1 VSGAVSEG
9 PAATSRRARAR
20 TRRRPSGEPPPL
32 PHEPDARWWLW
43 FGAIVLF
50 IGVVIAVFLN
60 HSDPF
65 KDVGNTIL
73 RWFAQHEGDGLV
85 SVAKALNVLTNVGVV
100 MAARVG
106 VLIVLVV
113 FVRWRH
119 LVISLA
125 AYVVT
130 DFVVVV
136 VAQNVPRPAPDVPPL
151 VPVSTFAFPSRAVAS
166 FAITLFVAVAA
177 LLPQGRRRVVGWWA
191 GAALTALVVLARLV
205 LAADYPVDAVY
216 AGLLAFAVAI
226 VAFRVFAPDESF
238 PVSYRR
244 GGNAAHLDLTGP
256 RSEAIKTAVRDQLGL
271 DVAGVEPFGLAGSGG
286 SSPLRMTLGDGSLLF
301 GKIYAVSHA
310 RADRWYRIGRTIL
323 YGTLED
329 ETPFGTPRRLAEYE
343 DYSLRFLADNGV
355 RVATTW
361 GPVEL
366 TPNREYMLVTQ
377 FFTNAKNLGESDI
390 DDAIIDEGV
399 ALVRTFWDI
408 GVSHRDIKPANML
421 VGEGHLQLVDVSGLE
436 VRPSPWRQAVDLA
449 NMMMTLAL
457 QSDPDRVYA
466 RATSA
471 FTPDDLGEAFASAV
485 GLAIPTE
492 LQSRL
497 KADPRPILDRFK
509 ELAPP
514 HAKVSIQSWSA
525 RRIGL
530 TAVAVIATVALAGLF
545 VASLAAGL
553 R

>member
-43 FGAIVLF
+43 FGTIVLLV
-50 IGVVIAVFLN
+50 GVVITVFMRR
-60 HSDPF
+60 SDPF
-65 KDVGNTIL
+65 EAPGNAVL
-73 RWFAQHEGDGLV
+73 RWFAQHEGNGLV
-85 SVAKALNVLTNVGVV
+85 SVAKVFNGLTDVGVV
-100 MAARVG
+100 MALRVAI
-106 VLIVLVV
+106 LAVLVV
-113 FVRWRH
+113 FTRWRH
-119 LVISLA
+119 LVIALA

-136 VAQNVPRPAPDVPPL
+136 ALSVNRVPPEVPPL
-151 VPVSTFAFPSRAVAS
+151 VSVSGYHFPSRSVAS
-166 FAITLFVAVAA
+166 FAITLFVAIAT
-177 LLPQGRRRVVGWWA
+177 LFPEGRARSLGWWA
-191 GAALTALVVLARLV
+191 AAALTALVVLARLV
-205 LAADYPVDAVY
+205 LAADYPADAMY
-216 AGLLAFAVAI
+216 AGLLGFAVAI
-226 VAFRVFAPDESF
+226 VAFRVFAPDDSF

-244 GGNAAHLDLTGP
+244 GGNAAHLDLTGA
-256 RSEAIKTAVRDQLGL
+256 RAEAIKTAVRDQLGL
-271 DVAGVEPFGLAGSGG
+271 DVAAVEPFGLAGSGG
-286 SSPLRMTLGDGSLLF
+286 SSPLRMTLADGSPLF

-343 DYSLRFLADNGV
+343 DYALRFLADSGV

-377 FFTNAKNLGESDI
+377 FFTNAKNLGESDV
-390 DDAIIDEGV
+390 DDEIIDQGI
-399 ALVRTFWDI
+399 AMVRTFWDI
-408 GVSHRDIKPANML
+408 GVSHRDLKPANML
-421 VGEGHLQLVDVSGLE
+421 VQEGHLQLVDVSGLE

-457 QSDPDRVYA
+457 QSDPERVYT
-466 RATSA
+466 RATTT
-471 FTPDDLGEAFASAV
+471 FTPEELGEAFASAV

-492 LQSRL
+492 LHSRL
-497 KADPRPILDRFK
+497 GADPRPILERFK

-530 TAVAVIATVALAGLF
+530 TAVTLIATVALAGLF